1 MNAADAMASLLV
13 ATGIPGL
20 PFLDVQRAPCCLVDW
35 RLLAAHPELNT
46 IWRQPSRSSP
56 CDRCAGAAS
65 LVVNPPPDRSGRT
78 RDASAADVAGDDLAE
93 QIPFLALEFL
103 QLELGDRGEVGGA
116 GVNLDARQQAA
127 ELQIPHTGRLLHD
140 VLAREIV
147 AAVLQHVHE
156 ALRDGVAVHDRG
168 I

>member
-1 MNAADAMASLLV
+1 MNAADAIASLLV
-13 ATGIPGL
+13 ATGIPDL
-20 PFLDVQRAPCCLVDW
+20 PFLDVQRAPCS
-35 RLLAAHPELNT
+35 LLIEASCAHRELNT
-46 IWRQPSRSSP
+46 IWRQPSRTSP

-65 LVVNPPPDRSGRT
+65 LVVNSPPDRSGRT

-140 VLAREIV
+140 VLAR
-147 AAVLQHVHE
+147 
-156 ALRDGVAVHDRG
+156 
-168 I
+168 